1 MLNKILSFDTQ
12 LLLSESYTNILS
24 RPETTLESQC
34 ILLQSIKDNEDKRC
48 QDLQLENQLN
58 KMMRK
63 TKSKK
68 MKDFLNEFQSLCQ
81 KY

>member
-34 ILLQSIKDNEDKRC
+34 ILLQSIKR
-48 QDLQLENQLN
+48 
-58 KMMRK
+58 
-63 TKSKK
+63 
-68 MKDFLNEFQSLCQ
+68 
-81 KY
+81 